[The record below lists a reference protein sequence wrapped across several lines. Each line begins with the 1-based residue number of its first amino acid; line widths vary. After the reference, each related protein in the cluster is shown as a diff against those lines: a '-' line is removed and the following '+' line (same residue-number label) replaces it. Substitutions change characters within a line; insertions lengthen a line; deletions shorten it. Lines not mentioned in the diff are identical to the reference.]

1 MIYRQ
6 FSAQELYCMA
16 KLLRKNYLFG
26 IPNGFEMLS
35 EEEVPQAEAS
45 VFDGL
50 LNKQIARMDL
60 DGRTVLAEEYHELV
74 AAICDCDACLT
85 VNYQKR
91 QDRAEDTVFWKTGAS
106 FLRADVVDDCFVF
119 VAEDAA
125 GIKSHFSTVVIESRD
140 EVERKSVTI
149 PHIALAKA
157 KRALANEKED
167 DAKRTM
173 VQNGAGNLTDAIL
186 FGLKEEA
193 DYLGLLLM
201 VNKPVEKP
209 MTQAAFL
216 CAGGILLELS
226 ETVMN
231 YRNST
236 AFSVCSEA
244 DAANQIQAFYDQ
256 FAAPSKETLL

>member
-1 MIYRQ
+1 
-6 FSAQELYCMA
+6 MA

-45 VFDGL
+45 VFDEL
-50 LNKQIARMDL
+50 LNKQIARMDM
-60 DGRTVLAEEYHELV
+60 DGRTVLAEEYYELV

-91 QDRAEDTVFWKTGAS
+91 QDRAEDTVFWETGAS

-125 GIKSHFSTVVIESRD
+125 GIKSYFSTVVMGSRD

-149 PHIALAKA
+149 PHITLAKA
-157 KRALANEKED
+157 KRALADKRDD
-167 DAKRTM
+167 DAKRTLL
-173 VQNGAGNLTDAIL
+173 QNGTGSLADAIL
-186 FGLKEEA
+186 AGLKEEA
-193 DYLGLLLM
+193 NYLGLLLM
-201 VNKPVEKP
+201 VNKPIEKP
-209 MTQAAFL
+209 LRQAAFL

-236 AFSVCSEA
+236 VFSVCSKA
-244 DAANQIQAFYDQ
+244 DAANQIQTFYDQ
-256 FAAPSKETLL
+256 FAAPSKETPL